1 MNVCRSVG
9 HVSSCPCTQA
19 QHNIHWL
26 RPFYNSP
33 TCPTL
38 PRPVGKTLW
47 KMCCLAGANDN
58 DNKHA
63 SSPEV
68 RNFLTWLQRSIA
80 KYTTLHRNTPSP
92 PPLYSSW
99 LARPR
104 SRSWRIFPYNSFI
117 CPSIHFEN
125 VNSCASSLFDYSC
138 FISILYGCLYVCLY
152 VNFPKLSSYLSR
164 SWGWLFTAT
173 FHFGSASRFHFHF
186 RFVSFFFFK
195 KIAW

>member
-19 QHNIHWL
+19 QHNIRWL

-68 RNFLTWLQRSIA
+68 RNFLTWQQRSIA
-80 KYTTLHRNTPSP
+80 KYTTLHRTTP
-92 PPLYSSW
+92 PPTPFTLHDWHAPVPEVGAYFH
-99 LARPR
+99 
-104 SRSWRIFPYNSFI
+104 IIHSFAH
-117 CPSIHFEN
+117 PSILKMWILAHHHCLITRALYP
-125 VNSCASSLFDYSC
+125 SCTDVC
-138 FISILYGCLYVCLY
+138 MYVCM
-152 VNFPKLSSYLSR
+152 
-164 SWGWLFTAT
+164 
-173 FHFGSASRFHFHF
+173 
-186 RFVSFFFFK
+186 
-195 KIAW
+195 